1 MPKKSTKNIKNK
13 KTIRK
18 TEKSGNENI
27 ENLLKKQTEAIL
39 NVMDKKLEK
48 QAATILNV
56 VDKKLEKQS
65 SDILGIMDKR
75 FEAMDKRFEAMDK
88 RFEITDQKILRLED
102 TMDKRFEES
111 EAKSDQR
118 FDRIMTNLDL
128 ILKRVTDTDDEV
140 EFIKLDINRIKVVVK
155 EKLGVNLM

>member
-65 SDILGIMDKR
+65 SDILGI
-75 FEAMDKRFEAMDK
+75 MDKRFEAMDK